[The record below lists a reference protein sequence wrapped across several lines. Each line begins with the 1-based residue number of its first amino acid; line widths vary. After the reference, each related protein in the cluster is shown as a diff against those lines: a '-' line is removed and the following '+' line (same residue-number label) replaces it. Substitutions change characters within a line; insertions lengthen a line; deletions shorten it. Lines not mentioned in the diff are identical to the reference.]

1 MRAFA
6 RARVRLHRGTC
17 NGKERKNESKGT
29 WGKEGKNKKGEN
41 AARVSTITRES
52 DLLWGGYD

>member
-1 MRAFA
+1 
-6 RARVRLHRGTC
+6 VRLHRGTC